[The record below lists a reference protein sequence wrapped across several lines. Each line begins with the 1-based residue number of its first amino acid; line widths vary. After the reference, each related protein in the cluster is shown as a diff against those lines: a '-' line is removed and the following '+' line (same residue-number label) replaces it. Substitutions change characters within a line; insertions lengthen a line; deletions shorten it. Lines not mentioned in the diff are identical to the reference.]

1 MNDFQETADRVEIE
15 ALRGEFTDAAMM
27 RDRARLAGL
36 FTPDGVLR
44 MPNVPVELVGREE
57 IRSGGERL
65 QSQWDFFVQN
75 SHPGVIRIDGD
86 TATGRTYMQEIAR
99 LLDGRSGQNFAIY
112 HDTYRRTPEG
122 WKFAER
128 VYEVRYADT
137 TPLPGSAPGPD
148 TRAHDSGGTGDADR
162 AHDSDRAHGSGRADR
177 AGDIGRA
184 DRAGDSGRAP
194 GAGEAGAPVTRGA
207 DDFARPASAER
218 LDRAVAALRANGF
231 TAELLDDAAA
241 ARARVRDLIPEGAS
255 VFTGASETLRLSGI
269 AEDIEA
275 GDRCL
280 AVRPRVLT
288 MDRATEADEIR
299 RLAATPDVF
308 VASVAAVT
316 ETGSLV
322 IASATGSQLPA
333 SAGGA
338 AKAIWVVGA
347 QKVVPDLSSALRR
360 VEEHALPLET
370 ARALAAYGQPSAVG
384 RLLVLNAEPQPG
396 RGTVLLLR
404 EAIGF

>member
-1 MNDFQETADRVEIE
+1 MNDFQEIADRVEIE

-57 IRSGGERL
+57 IRTGGERL

-75 SHPGVIRIDGD
+75 SHPSTIRIDGD
-86 TATGRTYMQEIAR
+86 TATGRTYMQEVAR
-99 LLDGRSGQNFAIY
+99 LRDGLSGLNFAIY
-112 HDTYRRTPEG
+112 HDTYRRTAEG

-128 VYEVRYADT
+128 VYEVRYVDT
-137 TPLPGSAPGPD
+137 TPLRGSAPGPGAQ
-148 TRAHDSGGTGDADR
+148 AHDSG
-162 AHDSDRAHGSGRADR
+162 R
-177 AGDIGRA
+177 AGDA
-184 DRAGDSGRAP
+184 GRAP
-194 GAGEAGAPVTRGA
+194 GAGETEASATEVA
-207 DDFARPASAER
+207 DDFAAPASADR
-218 LDRAVAALRANGF
+218 LDRAIAALRANGF
-231 TAELLDDAAA
+231 TAELLDDAAS
-241 ARARVRDLIPEGAS
+241 ARARVRDLIPEGTD

-269 AEDIEA
+269 AADIEA
-275 GDRCL
+275 GDRYR
-280 AVRPRVLT
+280 AIRPRVLK
-288 MDRATEADEIR
+288 MDRATESDEIR
-299 RLAATPDVF
+299 RLVATPDVF

-322 IASATGSQLPA
+322 IASGSGSQLPA

-338 AKAIWVVGA
+338 ARAIWVVGA
-347 QKVVPDLSSALRR
+347 QKVVPDLSTALRR
-360 VEEHALPLET
+360 VEEHALPLES
-370 ARALAAYGQPSAVG
+370 ARAQAAYGQPSAVN

-396 RGTVLLLR
+396 RATVLLLR

>member
-1 MNDFQETADRVEIE
+1 MNDFQEIADRVEIE

-27 RDRARLAGL
+27 RDRARLAAL

-44 MPNVPVELVGREE
+44 MPNVPVEFIGREE
-57 IRSGGERL
+57 IRAGGERL

-75 SHPGVIRIDGD
+75 SHPGTIRIDGD
-86 TATGRTYMQEIAR
+86 TATGRTYIQEIAR
-99 LLDGRSGQNFAIY
+99 LLDGRSGLNFAIY

-122 WKFAER
+122 WRFAER

-137 TPLPGSAPGPD
+137 TPLEGSAPGPHAQ
-148 TRAHDSGGTGDADR
+148 AHDSGKDGDA
-162 AHDSDRAHGSGRADR
+162 
-177 AGDIGRA
+177 
-184 DRAGDSGRAP
+184 GRAP
-194 GAGEAGAPVTRGA
+194 GAGAGEADASATGTA
-207 DDFARPASAER
+207 DDFAAPASAER
-218 LDRAVAALRANGF
+218 LDRAIAALRANGF
-231 TAELLDDAAA
+231 AAELLDDAAA
-241 ARARVRDLIPEGAS
+241 ARARVKDLIPQGAG

-275 GDRCL
+275 GDRYQ
-280 AVRPRVLT
+280 AIRPRVLK
-288 MDRATEADEIR
+288 MDRATEFDRIR
-299 RLAATPDVF
+299 RLVAAPDVF

-322 IASATGSQLPA
+322 IASGSGSQLPA

-338 AKAIWVVGA
+338 ARAIWVVGA
-347 QKVVPDLSSALRR
+347 QKVVPDLSTALRR

-370 ARALAAYGQPSAVG
+370 ARAQAVYGQPSAVN